1 MPVLTRNQRK
11 NIVNGKKVKFISNTS
26 NLVAL
31 CDAAQGKENKMR
43 IALLV
48 YQNINR
54 DLPGL
59 IEKYSRE
66 FWIKF
71 AATVFNKTTEFL
83 DDAKQGNW
91 INLDKSLVEEFNT
104 ELHKTRTFVVPLIKN
119 ISGFSKEYCIIK
131 AKEDIAK
138 LEKLTPRSHVM
149 CV

>member
-1 MPVLTRNQRK
+1 MPVLTRSQVK
-11 NIVNGKKVKFISNTS
+11 NIANDVKVENDMKVKFISNTN
-26 NLVAL
+26 NLIKM
-31 CDAAQGKENKMR
+31 CDAVQGKENKMR

-54 DLPGL
+54 DLPVL

-91 INLDKSLVEEFNT
+91 VNLDKSLVEEFNT
-104 ELHKTRTFVVPLIKN
+104 ELHKTRNFIMPLIKN
-119 ISGFSKEYCIIK
+119 ISGVSKFEYCIIK
-131 AKEDIAK
+131 AKEDIAQM
-138 LEKLTPRSHVM
+138 EK
-149 CV
+149 